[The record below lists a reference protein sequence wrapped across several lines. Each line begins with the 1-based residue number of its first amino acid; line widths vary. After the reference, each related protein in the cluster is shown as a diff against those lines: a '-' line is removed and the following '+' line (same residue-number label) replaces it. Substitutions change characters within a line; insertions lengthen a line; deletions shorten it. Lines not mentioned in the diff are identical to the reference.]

1 MYLGGNSENQNRITG
16 RVVKASDPSDFI
28 ATLRRKKGEILFCP
42 NLNEDW
48 ISILRIVDGVITTG
62 KNELTSEMIHLAN
75 PNLVWISE
83 IGIAEKSIE
92 NGRTVTIDGNDL
104 LVYEGM
110 I

>member
-1 MYLGGNSENQNRITG
+1 
-16 RVVKASDPSDFI
+16 
-28 ATLRRKKGEILFCP
+28 
-42 NLNEDW
+42 
-48 ISILRIVDGVITTG
+48 
-62 KNELTSEMIHLAN
+62 MIHLAN

-83 IGIAEKSIE
+83 IGNAEKSIE

>member
-1 MYLGGNSENQNRITG
+1 MDSGLTAFG
-16 RVVKASDPSDFI
+16 D
-28 ATLRRKKGEILFCP
+28 
-42 NLNEDW
+42 
-48 ISILRIVDGVITTG
+48 
-62 KNELTSEMIHLAN
+62 NELTSEMIHLAN

-83 IGIAEKSIE
+83 IDSAEKSIE